1 VKVTTYKT
9 KKIILGDK
17 LFPILDR
24 YLPKLQE
31 KDVIVITSKI
41 VSICQNNVV
50 RNDGKI
56 TKLDLVKKEADL
68 MMPEKYVRFGVHLT
82 IKDNILI
89 GSAGVDESNGN
100 SNFILLPKDLRKT
113 TEDIWRYLKEK
124 NGLKHLGLIIT
135 DSHSSLFRRGT
146 IGFGISWCGF
156 RPLKNYIG
164 KPDIFG
170 RLLRTEQMNV
180 VDGIAAAAVL
190 NMGEGNE
197 QTPLAIVSEIS
208 GVEFVD
214 RIPNKQ
220 EIEET
225 TVTLATDVY
234 SGPLK
239 LIKWIKGGN

>member
-1 VKVTTYKT
+1 MKVVTCKT
-9 KKIILGDK
+9 KKIIPGDK
-17 LFPILDR
+17 LFQILDE
-24 YLPKLQE
+24 YLPPLRE
-31 KDVIVITSKI
+31 KDIVVITSKI

-56 TKLDLVKKEADL
+56 TKLDLVRKEADL
-68 MMPEKYVRFGVHLT
+68 MMPEKYVRFGVYLT

-100 SNFILLPKDLRKT
+100 NNFILLPKDLKKT
-113 TEDIWRYLKEK
+113 TENIWRYLKK
-124 NGLKHLGLIIT
+124 KHHLKYLGLIIT

-156 RPLKNYIG
+156 EPLKNYVG

-170 RLLRTEQMNV
+170 RFLRTEQMNV
-180 VDGIAAAAVL
+180 TDGIAAAAVL

-197 QTPLAIVSEIS
+197 QTPLAVVSEVS
-208 GVEFVD
+208 GIEFVD
-214 RIPNKQ
+214 RTPNKQ

-225 TVTLATDVY
+225 TVTLDNDVY

-239 LIKWIKGGN
+239 LIKWLKGGN